1 MKMKSYVP
9 PENPTKP
16 WPTEAPMERWFLY
29 QRREPTGS
37 KIASRRGSKPPVLLA
52 RGPLP
57 CVEADAGSQDSWR
70 TGEFS
75 LAFLPYG
82 KGAAMSVLIHYPHDP
97 LRQHYDRLLEG
108 GTAPNLARVTLARK
122 IASISLAVW
131 KKKEAYQPERDQ
143 RAEEIPREA

>member
-1 MKMKSYVP
+1 MKSYVP

-16 WPTEAPMERWFLY
+16 WPQEAPMERWFLH

-37 KIASRRGSKPPVLLA
+37 KIASRRGSKPTFSLA

-82 KGAAMSVLIHYPHDP
+82 KPQFHLGPGPEEDERHEVLT
-97 LRQHYDRLLEG
+97 G
-108 GTAPNLARVTLARK
+108 C
-122 IASISLAVW
+122 
-131 KKKEAYQPERDQ
+131 
-143 RAEEIPREA
+143 

>member
-1 MKMKSYVP
+1 MKSYVP

-16 WPTEAPMERWFLY
+16 WPTQAPMERWFLY

-37 KIASRRGSKPPVLLA
+37 KIASRRGSKPTFSLA

-82 KGAAMSVLIHYPHDP
+82 NSQLHLFHRVSQDLSKGIAGTVTCCKPLIPSNQALYSGE
-97 LRQHYDRLLEG
+97 LTSE
-108 GTAPNLARVTLARK
+108 
-122 IASISLAVW
+122 
-131 KKKEAYQPERDQ
+131 
-143 RAEEIPREA
+143 